1 MRTVCLKQKVRSSIS
16 LTDSTSAG
24 SVYVCSST
32 NMVSHVHAHV
42 HTHLHTDV
50 HTRVYTHIHSD
61 VHTQLLT
68 ISIPNTPNSLSVLQ
82 QLFKNLLLAEPDIA
96 RLPILPI

>member
-42 HTHLHTDV
+42 HTHLHT
-50 HTRVYTHIHSD
+50 HLHS
-61 VHTQLLT
+61 QLLT

>member
-1 MRTVCLKQKVRSSIS
+1 
-16 LTDSTSAG
+16 
-24 SVYVCSST
+24 
-32 NMVSHVHAHV
+32 MVSHVHAHV
-42 HTHLHTDV
+42 HTHVHAHVHTHLHTHL
-50 HTRVYTHIHSD
+50 HTH

-96 RLPILPI
+96 RLPILPIWG